1 MRTTCMRALLADAVD
16 LEAYF
21 QRIGYTG
28 PRTDAASLETL
39 AAIHRLHPSAIAFET
54 LDALLKRPVILTA
67 AALEQKLLHGG
78 RGGWCFE
85 QNLLLS
91 RVLQSLGFGIT
102 GLAARVLWNRPDGEM
117 RARTHMLLLVEGSP
131 GGPYIADVGFGGLT
145 LTGPLRLV
153 PDVEQAT
160 PHEVFCLRRRLDGT
174 YVLQVLIAEAW
185 KPMYSFDLQPQ
196 VLPDYEVWN
205 WHLCHHP
212 ESPFVNNL
220 MVARVTPERR
230 YGLFNNRLSVHHRQG
245 DSEQLTLATAAE
257 LRATLE
263 DSFNIRLPDD
273 PGLGALLERLVGHN
287 ARTEGKL

>member
-54 LDALLKRPVILTA
+54 LDALLKRPIILTA

-102 GLAARVLWNRPDGEM
+102 GLAARLLWNRPAGEV
-117 RARTHMLLLVEGSP
+117 RARTHMLLLVEGCA
-131 GGPYIADVGFGGLT
+131 GGPHIADVGFGGLT

-160 PHEVFCLRRRLDGT
+160 PHEVFRLCHARDGT
-174 YVLQVLIAEAW
+174 YILQVLLGDAW

-212 ESPFVNNL
+212 ESPFINNL

-230 YGLFNNRLSVHHRQG
+230 YGLFNNRLSIHHLRG
-245 DSEQLTLATAAE
+245 DSEQTMLTTSAE
-257 LRATLE
+257 LRETLAGP
-263 DSFNIRLPDD
+263 FNIRLPDD
-273 PGLGALLERLVGHN
+273 PQVDALLERLVN
-287 ARTEGKL
+287 IDT

>member
-1 MRTTCMRALLADAVD
+1 MRALLADAVD
-16 LEAYF
+16 LDAYF

-28 PRTDAASLETL
+28 PRADAASLEIL

-54 LDALLKRPVILTA
+54 IDALLKRPIILTT

-85 QNLLLS
+85 QNLLLG

-102 GLAARVLWNRPDGEM
+102 GLAARVLWNRPDGEL
-117 RARTHMLLLVEGSP
+117 RARTHMLLLVEGCA

-160 PHEVFCLRRRLDGT
+160 PHEVFRLRHDPEGT
-174 YVLQVLIAEAW
+174 YILQVLLGDAW

-196 VLPDYEVWN
+196 ALIDYEVWN

-212 ESPFVNNL
+212 ESPFINNL

-230 YGLFNNRLSVHHRQG
+230 YGLFNNRLSVHQLRG
-245 DSEQLTLATAAE
+245 GSEQTLLTTAAE
-257 LRATLE
+257 LRKTLAGP
-263 DSFNIRLPDD
+263 FNIQLPED
-273 PGLGALLERLVGHN
+273 PELEVHLQRLVSTGM
-287 ARTEGKL
+287 

>member
-54 LDALLKRPVILTA
+54 LDALLKRPIILTA
-67 AALEQKLLHGG
+67 PALEQKLLHGG

-85 QNLLLS
+85 QNLLLG

-102 GLAARVLWNRPDGEM
+102 GLAARVLWNRPHGEV
-117 RARTHMLLLVEGSP
+117 RARTHMLLLVEGGA
-131 GGPYIADVGFGGLT
+131 GGPHIADVGFGGLT

-153 PDVEQAT
+153 ADVEQAT
-160 PHEVFCLRRRLDGT
+160 PHEVFRLCHARDGT
-174 YVLQVLIAEAW
+174 YILHVLIGDAW

-212 ESPFVNNL
+212 ESPFINNL

-230 YGLFNNRLSVHHRQG
+230 YGLFNNRLSIHHLRG
-245 DSEQLTLATAAE
+245 ASEQTVLTTAAE
-257 LRATLE
+257 LRAALE
-263 DSFNIRLPDD
+263 GPCKIRLPDGPELD
-273 PGLGALLERLVGHN
+273 VQLQRLVSTG
-287 ARTEGKL
+287 T

>member
-28 PRTDAASLETL
+28 PRADAASLETL
-39 AAIHRLHPSAIAFET
+39 ATIHRLHPSAIPFET
-54 LDALLKRPVILTA
+54 LDTLLKRPIILTV

-85 QNLLLS
+85 QNLLLG

-102 GLAARVLWNRPDGEM
+102 GLAARVLWNRPAEAV
-117 RARTHMLLLVEGSP
+117 RSRTHMVLLVEGSA
-131 GGPYIADVGFGGLT
+131 GGPHIADVGFGGLT

-160 PHEVFCLRRRLDGT
+160 PHEVFRLRHGPDGT
-174 YVLQVLIAEAW
+174 YILQVLIGEDW

-196 VLPDYEVWN
+196 ILPDYEVWN

-212 ESPFVNNL
+212 ESPFINNL

-230 YGLFNNRLSVHHRQG
+230 YGLFNNKLSIHHLHG
-245 DSEQLTLATAAE
+245 ASEQTMLTTAAE
-257 LRATLE
+257 LRETLTGP
-263 DSFNIRLPDD
+263 FNIRLPDD
-273 PGLGALLERLVGHN
+273 PRVDAVLERLVNMG
-287 ARTEGKL
+287 T